1 MNVYPIKNIAFK
13 SIFISSPNIE
23 KVTKNRVN
31 NHKVSFVEIDVK
43 NSKDIDALEY
53 IAVNWEQGRSYAAN
67 IYNDAYFDYK
77 DSEIKKLPAYKY
89 YALTE
94 QKNDFDTLI
103 PEKVLGL
110 VSVEKNFP
118 NSRSNTIRYL
128 QTNPIYKFSVEN
140 SKYKRIGTMLVDSLI
155 KLFPK
160 KNIVLTSDG
169 ESLRFYQKL
178 RFENI
183 DKNSGLLL
191 RAKD

>member
-1 MNVYPIKNIAFK
+1 M
-13 SIFISSPNIE
+13 
-23 KVTKNRVN
+23 
-31 NHKVSFVEIDVK
+31 
-43 NSKDIDALEY
+43 
-53 IAVNWEQGRSYAAN
+53 
-67 IYNDAYFDYK
+67 
-77 DSEIKKLPAYKY
+77 KKPSAYKY
-89 YALTE
+89 YVLTE
-94 QKNDFDTLI
+94 QKKDFETLI

-110 VSVEKNFP
+110 VSVEKSFP
-118 NSRSNTIRYL
+118 NPRSNTIRYL